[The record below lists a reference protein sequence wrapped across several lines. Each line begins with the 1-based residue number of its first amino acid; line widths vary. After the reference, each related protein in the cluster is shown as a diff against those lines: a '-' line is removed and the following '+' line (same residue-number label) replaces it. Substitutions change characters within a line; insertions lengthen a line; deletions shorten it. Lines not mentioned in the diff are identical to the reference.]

1 MKLEF
6 QMSKITAL
14 TDGRACIC
22 TIMEFLILFISC
34 DFNCIRLRV
43 RQHVS
48 PWGKKWSHGSKV
60 SVHHRHRRLSTRPPL
75 CASLLLLYLFMTGL
89 LSRLVCNPAVCTS
102 TTLHH
107 KQGTGVPLPPSL
119 LVPTSVSF
127 RTTALNCRG
136 QSPATFP
143 PEALLG
149 FSPGCCQVV

>member
-1 MKLEF
+1 MC
-6 QMSKITAL
+6 KITVR
-14 TDGRACIC
+14 TDGCACIC
-22 TIMEFLILFISC
+22 TIMAFGIFFFFCSC

-60 SVHHRHRRLSTRPPL
+60 SVHHRHCCLSTRPL
-75 CASLLLLYLFMTGL
+75 CASLLLLYLFLTGL
-89 LSRLVCNPAVCTS
+89 LSRLVYEPAACTA

-119 LVPTSVSF
+119 LALTSVSF
-127 RTTALNCRG
+127 RTTALNCSG

-143 PEALLG
+143 PEAWLG
-149 FSPGCCQVV
+149 FIPECCQVV